1 MATMVLRTNDLAK
14 ELSVHVNTI
23 RLYEASGFL
32 SPVPRGTNG
41 YRQYRAIHLE
51 QARLAHLVL
60 RWPYVGNKQRLIDL
74 VKSSANGD
82 LGMAMEIAYQYLAH
96 VCDLVMRRYSLMKMN
111 HLNLTVTDVTA
122 AAQFLETYFGLRN
135 QGGNKGFTV
144 LFDDNGLVLSLMKAR
159 DVTYPGTFHIGFIQ
173 ESEQRVNEMYQQLK
187 DDGFEVEPPQRH
199 HGWTFYVQAPG
210 GFTVE
215 VLG

>member
-1 MATMVLRTNDLAK
+1 
-14 ELSVHVNTI
+14 
-23 RLYEASGFL
+23 
-32 SPVPRGTNG
+32 
-41 YRQYRAIHLE
+41 
-51 QARLAHLVL
+51 
-60 RWPYVGNKQRLIDL
+60 
-74 VKSSANGD
+74 
-82 LGMAMEIAYQYLAH
+82 
-96 VCDLVMRRYSLMKMN
+96 MKMN